1 MLNRRIGH
9 YRLTARI
16 GEGGMGVV
24 YLGER
29 EDEFRQRVAIKL
41 VRYAAES
48 PEVAAR
54 MRAERQTL
62 AAISHPNIVALLDG
76 GTTEEG
82 LPYLVMEYIEG
93 RPIDEYCAAH
103 SLDLAGRLRLFL
115 LVCAAVEYAHRH
127 LIVHC
132 DLKPTNIL
140 VTADGT
146 PKLLDFGIAKV
157 LAPQSEAG
165 AFMTV
170 GAQRPFTPR
179 YASPEQFMGKPVT
192 TASDVY
198 ALGMVLYQ
206 LLTGQSPYRFQ
217 THSDAEMISAACV
230 QEPRRPSAALEAAP
244 EARRLEGDLD
254 AIVLKALRKE
264 PQSRYGSVEQ
274 LADDIRRHLEVR
286 PVLAHQGTFR
296 YRATKFVLRNRI
308 AVAAAALVAL
318 AILGGV
324 AGVAWQARVA
334 MAARARAER
343 RFQDVRKLANFLLFD
358 LRDAVQKLPG
368 STPVQV
374 TLVGQSLQY
383 LDSLADE
390 AGGDSSLELEL
401 VEAYNRLGDIQGN
414 PYQANLGDTVGA
426 LASYHKAQAIA
437 EPLARLEPGNRR
449 AARALALVHLNLSD
463 VLLLSD
469 QNRDAVAH
477 ARQATAAFEK
487 LAAAEPRSVQ
497 AHIDLAACLEGLG
510 DQLHRGLG
518 DEAGGLAAYR
528 KSLAEWET
536 VASLNPAHVRARR
549 AVAGLNMKIS
559 DFDARSDPQA
569 AMARLEKGLA
579 ALGALSAADRAS
591 VPARRLEGN
600 IRRRMGDIRWEV
612 KDSKG
617 ALEYYRQALE
627 ISTALA
633 EHDPTNMQAQYDLA
647 VVFMNRAEM
656 LETDGD
662 FPAALHDSSQAA
674 ENLDRLLKT
683 DPGNMAWRANLGETL
698 VRIGGLLTQTGQRG
712 DASHQTARGL
722 DLLRHI
728 ADDPAAP
735 AGELIRAA
743 RALVLCQPPELR
755 APGAA
760 LRYSR
765 RAVELTKGQNAYALD
780 TEAEAELQSG
790 NRQTALELV
799 HRALALTGA
808 LQPEPGIRR
817 SMEEKLDRLK

>member
-1 MLNRRIGH
+1 
-9 YRLTARI
+9 
-16 GEGGMGVV
+16 
-24 YLGER
+24 
-29 EDEFRQRVAIKL
+29 
-41 VRYAAES
+41 
-48 PEVAAR
+48 
-54 MRAERQTL
+54 
-62 AAISHPNIVALLDG
+62 
-76 GTTEEG
+76 
-82 LPYLVMEYIEG
+82 
-93 RPIDEYCAAH
+93 
-103 SLDLAGRLRLFL
+103 
-115 LVCAAVEYAHRH
+115 
-127 LIVHC
+127 
-132 DLKPTNIL
+132 
-140 VTADGT
+140 
-146 PKLLDFGIAKV
+146 
-157 LAPQSEAG
+157 
-165 AFMTV
+165 
-170 GAQRPFTPR
+170 
-179 YASPEQFMGKPVT
+179 
-192 TASDVY
+192 
-198 ALGMVLYQ
+198 
-206 LLTGQSPYRFQ
+206 
-217 THSDAEMISAACV
+217 
-230 QEPRRPSAALEAAP
+230 
-244 EARRLEGDLD
+244 
-254 AIVLKALRKE
+254 
-264 PQSRYGSVEQ
+264 
-274 LADDIRRHLEVR
+274 
-286 PVLAHQGTFR
+286 
-296 YRATKFVLRNRI
+296 
-308 AVAAAALVAL
+308 
-318 AILGGV
+318 
-324 AGVAWQARVA
+324 
-334 MAARARAER
+334 
-343 RFQDVRKLANFLLFD
+343 
-358 LRDAVQKLPG
+358 
-368 STPVQV
+368 
-374 TLVGQSLQY
+374 
-383 LDSLADE
+383 
-390 AGGDSSLELEL
+390 
-401 VEAYNRLGDIQGN
+401 
-414 PYQANLGDTVGA
+414 
-426 LASYHKAQAIA
+426 
-437 EPLARLEPGNRR
+437 
-449 AARALALVHLNLSD
+449 
-463 VLLLSD
+463 
-469 QNRDAVAH
+469 
-477 ARQATAAFEK
+477 
-487 LAAAEPRSVQ
+487 
-497 AHIDLAACLEGLG
+497 
-510 DQLHRGLG
+510 
-518 DEAGGLAAYR
+518 
-528 KSLAEWET
+528 
-536 VASLNPAHVRARR
+536 
-549 AVAGLNMKIS
+549 MKIS